1 MLLQEPQQHP
11 AKEERVRIANCSV
24 TLRFAGSSNHAV
36 LSSIQQILLN
46 QGLCLDNTPKF
57 AKIKD
62 I

>member
-1 MLLQEPQQHP
+1 MIQESHQYSV
-11 AKEERVRIANCSV
+11 KEERVRIANCSV

-46 QGLCLDNTPKF
+46 QGLCLENTPKF